1 MQRRIPYIG
10 AVLALFIAGLGTF
23 HAQDKAKLT
32 IPEVMDEAHESG
44 LLKKVLEG
52 KASKEEKA
60 KLADLY
66 VSLPLNKPPKG
77 DAKSWKT
84 KTTALLDAAKA
95 VTKDDKAIPKLKSA
109 STCAACHKVHKE

>member
-1 MQRRIPYIG
+1 MRLRVPFLG
-10 AVLALFIAGLGTF
+10 AVLALFIAGVGTF

-32 IPEVMDEAHESG
+32 IGDVMEEAHESG

-66 VSLPLNKPPKG
+66 TSLPLNKPPKG
-77 DAKSWKT
+77 DDKSWKT

-95 VTKDDKAIPKLKSA
+95 VVKDEKAIPKLKSA